1 MSEQRVDTIST
12 YYKLP
17 QKVDRISSFLMWMSI
32 CISIIVLFLN
42 KVGPV
47 KELINIL
54 YVIVTLLYF
63 LASNTNDLYLLR
75 KAENKRTTHLLTN
88 GLGVALDDEFTNRY
102 YNNELPPSI
111 YRLGMN
117 VFENTFFTSNISKKM
132 FFYEFIK
139 LIVYVIIWL
148 ALLLNR
154 STPLETIAVISQTL
168 FGTTLIT
175 HVARIFILY
184 RETNTLF
191 EEFRNLFLGHFSKS
205 SFDGNV
211 KVLESQV
218 LNLCVKYEVLKG
230 ALGILLSEK
239 IFNEMNDKLTSEW
252 EMIKR
257 NIGAAR
263 STVI

>member
-1 MSEQRVDTIST
+1 MNEQRVDTVST

-75 KAENKRTTHLLTN
+75 KAENKRTTHLLSN
-88 GLGVALDDEFTNRY
+88 GLGVSLDDEFTNRY

-117 VFENTFFTSNISKKM
+117 VFENTFFTSSISKKM
-132 FFYEFIK
+132 LYSESIK
-139 LIVYVIIWL
+139 ILMYVIIWFL
-148 ALLLNR
+148 LLLNR
-154 STPLETIAVISQTL
+154 KTPLETIAVVSQTL
-168 FGTTLIT
+168 LGTTLIT
-175 HVARIFILY
+175 HGVRIFMLY
-184 RETNTLF
+184 IESKSLF
-191 EEFRNLFLGHFSKS
+191 ERFRNVFLNYFSN

-211 KVLESQV
+211 KVLESQI
-218 LNLCVKYEVLKG
+218 LDLCVKYEVLKG
-230 ALGILLSEK
+230 ALGVLLSEK
-239 IFNEMNDKLTSEW
+239 IFNEMNKKLTSEW
-252 EMIKR
+252 ENIKR
-257 NIGAAR
+257 NIGAI
-263 STVI
+263 S